1 LLSLTKKEAAAS
13 DEACKT
19 CNFVGTIGLTNDSAA
34 CPGVVSR
41 NVRKYLAQRDEPLTV
56 KTEVCPRN
64 ESDGTRFFNFP
75 CKRVLPDGEAV
86 D

>member
-19 CNFVGTIGLTNDSAA
+19 CNLVGTIGLTNDSAA

-56 KTEVCPRN
+56 KTEVCLRN

-75 CKRVLPDGEAV
+75 CKRVLPVGEAV